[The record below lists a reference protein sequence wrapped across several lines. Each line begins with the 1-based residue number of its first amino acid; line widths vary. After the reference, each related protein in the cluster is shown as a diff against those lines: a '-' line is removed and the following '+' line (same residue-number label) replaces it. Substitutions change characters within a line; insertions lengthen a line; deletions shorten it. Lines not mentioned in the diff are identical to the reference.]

1 MIFSETVS
9 SKHDEGSDAMQT
21 IEAAHLNLQGRKKV
35 EICFPHNFVVTA
47 FQKQHP
53 TILKSID

>member
-1 MIFSETVS
+1 
-9 SKHDEGSDAMQT
+9 MQT